1 MTGND
6 PFAVLLEIANLS
18 VSTAEGLPAQED
30 LAGYWSGIGFKIA
43 GKKVVAPMGEITEML
58 EVPAGTRVPGVKPW
72 ITGVANV
79 RGRLLPLFDMEA
91 FFGLRSAFEKTRSQR
106 VLTMEIGD
114 LYSGLIVE
122 EVYGMKH
129 FSEDTFQEQLPE
141 GSEALQAFSSG
152 CFTSEEDDTWLIF
165 SPMSLA
171 GDARFFNA
179 AQAG

>member
-1 MTGND
+1 MTRTD

-18 VSTAEGLPAQED
+18 LKTAEGLPAQED
-30 LAGYWSGIGFKIA
+30 LAGYWSGIGFRIA
-43 GKKVVAPMGEITEML
+43 GRKVVAPMGEITEML
-58 EVPAGTRVPGVKPW
+58 EVPGGTRVPGVKPW

-79 RGRLLPLFDMEA
+79 RGRLLPLFDMEQ
-91 FFGLRSAFEKTRSQR
+91 FFGLRSGFEKNRGQR

-122 EVYGMKH
+122 EVYGMQH
-129 FSEDTFQEQLPE
+129 FPEDSFNEQLPE
-141 GSEALQAFSSG
+141 GTEALQAYSSG
-152 CFTSEEDDTWLIF
+152 CFTTDEEDVWVVF
-165 SPMSLA
+165 SPMALA